1 MSSDKLPQ
9 SVTVKKLVDSGAS
22 LTGSVNPDRLPR
34 LAEAV
39 VDISSAFDVQ
49 MDFGKREDY
58 KSKID
63 VQIDGAVDMQCQRCL
78 QSVSAPIYVSTTL
91 IVVAHDEEAKSR
103 IRDCEPIVLEE
114 GMLDID
120 SMIEEEVLLALPLIA
135 MHDTACNEMLDPA
148 DQRRTSIDL
157 NRETNLNQETNLD
170 QDRSLDKPQH
180 ADAAAEKEL
189 QSNTLVNDKVNTGSS
204 GNADINKPL
213 DKIDRRSDLGM
224 DNPFDVLKTLKTGVG
239 QEH

>member
-1 MSSDKLPQ
+1 MSSNKLPQ

-22 LTGSVNPDRLPR
+22 LSGSVSPDRLPR

-39 VDISSAFDVQ
+39 VNVSSAFVVQ

-63 VQIDGAVDMQCQRCL
+63 VQINGAVDMQCQRCL
-78 QSVSAPIYVSTTL
+78 QPVSAPIYVSTTL

-120 SMIEEEVLLALPLIA
+120 AMIEEEALLALPLIA
-135 MHDTACNEMLDPA
+135 MHDIACNDMLDQT

-157 NRETNLNQETNLD
+157 DRDTNLD
-170 QDRSLDKPQH
+170 QDTNLDKPQH
-180 ADAAAEKEL
+180 SEAAAEKEL
-189 QSNTLVNDKVNTGSS
+189 QSNTLVNDKVNAGSA

>member
-1 MSSDKLPQ
+1 MSSNKLPQ

-22 LTGSVNPDRLPR
+22 LSGSVSPDRLPR

-39 VDISSAFDVQ
+39 VNVSSAFAVQ

-63 VQIDGAVDMQCQRCL
+63 VQINGAVDMQCQRCL
-78 QSVSAPIYVSTTL
+78 QPVSAPIYVSTTL

-120 SMIEEEVLLALPLIA
+120 AMIEEEALLALPLIA
-135 MHDTACNEMLDPA
+135 MHDIPCNDMLDQT
-148 DQRRTSIDL
+148 DQRRISIDL
-157 NRETNLNQETNLD
+157 DRDKNLD
-170 QDRSLDKPQH
+170 QDTNLDKPQH
-180 ADAAAEKEL
+180 SEAAAEKEL
-189 QSNTLVNDKVNTGSS
+189 QSNMLVNDKVNTGSA